1 MFILH
6 PRLEADT
13 HFITKLGIC
22 NLYLMDDSRY
32 LWTVLVPALPDL
44 VELHDLDP
52 DDYIDVMTTVR
63 RISEILKTDCEA
75 KKINVGAL
83 GNLVPQLHIHIL
95 ARNERDA
102 AWPGPAWGQGSPVPY
117 SKPAAEILKNRI
129 IHLLSKS

>member
-32 LWTVLVPALPDL
+32 LWTILVPALPDL
-44 VELHDLDP
+44 VELHDLTP
-52 DDYIDVMTTVR
+52 EDYMDVMKTIR
-63 RISEILKTDCEA
+63 RISELLKTDFEA

-95 ARNERDA
+95 TRNERDF
-102 AWPGPAWGQGSPVPY
+102 AWPGPVWGQGSAEPY
-117 SKPAAEILKNRI
+117 KAEAVEILKNRLI
-129 IHLLSKS
+129 NLLK